1 MIFNLQLALYAKEY
15 KRVEYYRKKI
25 IKIARQLE
33 LKSSI
38 PMVNA
43 KMETILEVQT
53 DEFWE
58 NVTISELEELR
69 IKLRDLIKFVDPE
82 DKKIVYSNFEDE
94 NILTMPIDGNGD
106 SNHIGIDLE
115 QYNKKVTAY
124 LLSHINELALYK
136 LQHNKPLTTLDVEQL
151 EKILF
156 ENSVIGSRE
165 NLKFLQKDVGLGEF
179 IRSIIGLDENSI
191 KEVFAEYLDNN
202 KFNSTQIRFIEMIID
217 YLRKNGTMLNL
228 GVLYEQPFIFINQNG
243 IDGIFKSNDT
253 DKIIELINS
262 INENA
267 RMVE

>member
-1 MIFNLQLALYAKEY
+1 M
-15 KRVEYYRKKI
+15 
-25 IKIARQLE
+25 
-33 LKSSI
+33 
-38 PMVNA
+38 
-43 KMETILEVQT
+43 
-53 DEFWE
+53 
-58 NVTISELEELR
+58 
-69 IKLRDLIKFVDPE
+69 
-82 DKKIVYSNFEDE
+82 
-94 NILTMPIDGNGD
+94 
-106 SNHIGIDLE
+106 
-115 QYNKKVTAY
+115 
-124 LLSHINELALYK
+124 
-136 LQHNKPLTTLDVEQL
+136 DVEQL